1 MMKNMKTMK
10 TCMGGVR
17 IYQSPSIKTQSLRR
31 RTVICQSP
39 KGGQLE
45 NWNVESEDNLFD

>member
-1 MMKNMKTMK
+1 MMKNMKT
-10 TCMGGVR
+10 THVGGGN
-17 IYQSPSIKTQSLRR
+17 YKSPYIKVQSLRK